1 MEEKSMNWVANKSK
15 STELH
20 KPLLKGNTLFEAKS
34 YHESFEEY
42 EQTPLVRL
50 KKMAE
55 FMGISE
61 IYLKDE
67 SFRFGLNSF
76 KVLGAS
82 YAIGKY
88 LAQRLGK
95 DIAETPYSVLKS
107 EEVKKQLGDL
117 TFVACTDGNH
127 GRGVAWTAR
136 HLGYNAVIYMPKG
149 STQNRVNHILQQGAQ
164 VTVTDWNYDETV
176 RFVAEQARKNGWE
189 VIQDTAWE
197 GYEDV
202 PTWIMQ
208 GYSTMAQEV
217 IVQLQGVRPTHIF
230 LQAGVGAFASVIASF
245 FMTIFEKNPPKIV
258 IVEPDKADC
267 FYKSALA
274 GKSTSVTGDLNTIM
288 AGLACGE
295 PNPVAYEILKY
306 CTDVFVSTPDW
317 MTARGM
323 RILGN
328 PLKDDTR
335 VISGESGA
343 IPMGLLSAIT
353 CSDKYND
360 LKEELGLNENS
371 RVLLFSTEGNT
382 DTEVYRRIVWDG
394 DYQSIL

>member
-245 FMTIFEKNPPKIV
+245 FMTIF
-258 IVEPDKADC
+258 
-267 FYKSALA
+267 
-274 GKSTSVTGDLNTIM
+274 
-288 AGLACGE
+288 
-295 PNPVAYEILKY
+295 
-306 CTDVFVSTPDW
+306 
-317 MTARGM
+317 
-323 RILGN
+323 
-328 PLKDDTR
+328 
-335 VISGESGA
+335 
-343 IPMGLLSAIT
+343 
-353 CSDKYND
+353 
-360 LKEELGLNENS
+360 
-371 RVLLFSTEGNT
+371 
-382 DTEVYRRIVWDG
+382 
-394 DYQSIL
+394 